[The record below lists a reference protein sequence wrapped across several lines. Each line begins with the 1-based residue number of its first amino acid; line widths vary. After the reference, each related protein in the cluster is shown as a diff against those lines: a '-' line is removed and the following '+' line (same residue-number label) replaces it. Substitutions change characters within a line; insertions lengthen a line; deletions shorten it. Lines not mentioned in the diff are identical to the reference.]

1 MRINAALHTEPMR
14 LNSALSIEDVR
25 LNAALHATVQ
35 AGGSFALGHA
45 LTWDDQGRLS
55 IQVAEEAEADNTLPI
70 TAAAVHTELGN
81 IAVLLG
87 TI

>member
-1 MRINAALHTEPMR
+1 MRINASLRTEPMR
-14 LNSALSIEDVR
+14 LNTALSIEDVR
-25 LNAALHATVQ
+25 LNATFHATVQ

-45 LTWDDQGRLS
+45 LTWDDQGRLAV
-55 IQVAEEAEADNTLPI
+55 QVAEEAEVDNTLPI

-81 IAVLLG
+81 IAVILG

>member
-1 MRINAALHTEPMR
+1 MRINAALRTEPMR

-45 LTWDDQGRLS
+45 LTWDDQGRLAVE
-55 IQVAEEAEADNTLPI
+55 VAEDASLDNTLPI
-70 TAAAVHTELGN
+70 TAAAVQTTLGN
-81 IAVLLG
+81 IGVLLK

>member
-1 MRINAALHTEPMR
+1 MRINAALRTEPMR

-25 LNAALHATVQ
+25 LK

-55 IQVAEEAEADNTLPI
+55 VQVAEEAEADNTLPI

>member
-1 MRINAALHTEPMR
+1 MRINAALRTELMR
-14 LNSALSIEDVR
+14 LNTALSIEDVR
-25 LNAALHATVQ
+25 LNATFHATVQ

-55 IQVAEEAEADNTLPI
+55 VQVAEEAEANNALPI

-81 IAVLLG
+81 IAVILG

>member
-1 MRINAALHTEPMR
+1 MRINAALRTEPMR

-45 LTWDDQGRLS
+45 LTWDNQG
-55 IQVAEEAEADNTLPI
+55 
-70 TAAAVHTELGN
+70 AAFRSG
-81 IAVLLG
+81 G
-87 TI
+87 GGSGG